1 MPIDKMDRYSFS
13 WTERD
18 EEGSLYTVW
27 DSCVASSL
35 DEAAEIISKKNDV
48 PVCALVVEDTDDD

>member
-1 MPIDKMDRYSFS
+1 MPIDKIDRYSFS

-18 EEGSLYTVW
+18 EEGSWYTVW

-48 PVCALVVEDTDDD
+48 PVCVLIPEEDDDE